1 MKNKFYIPKLTLTLA
16 LILTNLTSVQAQLSS
31 GVKFIQPPSR
41 QGTPKGTVPAG
52 SRRGCPQTQKPLTAL
67 VPVTQFSDNTQL
79 RWGLTT
85 QNHPTFWF
93 YVPYES
99 KSVKTAKFSLRDR
112 TNRALY
118 ETNVTLTGTPGVIS
132 VSLPSTA
139 PQLENNQWYRLYLF
153 INISCAPNT
162 PYQKDF
168 AEAWVKREVLT
179 SALSSEIEKATT
191 LQKANLYAK
200 NSIWYDAI
208 TTVAELRRQNPKDA
222 EWNNLLQSGGLGI
235 FGN

>member
-1 MKNKFYIPKLTLTLA
+1 MKNQFYIQKLILVI
-16 LILTNLTSVQAQLSS
+16 ILTNLTSIQVLAQPTPSIN
-31 GVKFIQPPSR
+31 FIQPPPR

-67 VPVTQFSDNTQL
+67 VPITQFSDKTQL

-99 KSVKTAKFSLRDR
+99 KSVQNAKFSLRDR

-118 ETNVTLTGTPGVIS
+118 ETPVTLTNTPGIIS
-132 VSLPSTA
+132 ISLPSLA
-139 PQLENNQWYRLYLF
+139 PALETNQWYRLYLF

-168 AEAWVKREVLT
+168 AEAWVKRETLT
-179 SALSSEIEKATT
+179 SALSSELEKATIQ
-191 LQKANLYAK
+191 QKANLYAK
-200 NSIWYDAI
+200 NGIWYDAI
-208 TTVAELRRQNPKDA
+208 TTVAELRRQNPKDT
-222 EWNNLLQSGGLGI
+222 EWNNLLQSLGLKH
-235 FGN
+235 